1 MVKKVLIGSSVRQE
15 PEILE
20 CFLDSIRDLNTAGL
34 AVDYMFVDDNDDPAS
49 SKLLYG
55 FRPLRAKVFIAR
67 NEMPRTPFVKDEV
80 HHHWTEELVQRVTRN
95 KNKIMEHCKKGHYD
109 YLLLLDSD
117 LVLHPET
124 LLCLIA
130 RGKDIISEIFWTRFR
145 PDTEEAPQVW
155 LADSY
160 TTYWRRRDEQISE
173 EEKMRRVS
181 EFVKMLRRPG
191 VYRVGGLGALTL
203 FSLRALQRGVSFD
216 EIYNVSFMGEDRHLC
231 IRAVALGFELFVD
244 TCLPAY
250 HVYRRAE
257 LDGVARYVESFREM
271 SIKAYTH
278 EISTIIQNAL
288 ENLLS
293 ADFRRRSDEEA
304 YRQYFTA
311 RGWRELQGL
320 RENRREIAR
329 RKMILRAETADVADP
344 SFDDGLSR
352 CDLAVVLNLRGS
364 EEGQRT
370 EKAVR
375 LRVRMVKLDWWKID
389 GCEAQEHAGPCRAP
403 AVITSSYKDYTR
415 VVRPGPQKLTLAML
429 VRNEAGRYLPAVLRH
444 AAQYVDEAV
453 ILDDASTDVT
463 VEICRDVLQDIPVF
477 IHVNQSP
484 GFANEINIRKQ
495 LWDLAVQTQPDWILI
510 LDADEMFEDR
520 AVSELRTLI
529 SRPNIDVY
537 AFRLF
542 DFWDMEHYREDEF
555 WKAHLR
561 YSPFLVRYQ
570 PHFPY
575 QWQETP
581 LHCGRFPK
589 NIVLLPTASSDLRV
603 KHLGWASRE
612 DRLNKYRRYMESDPH
627 GRYGDLGQY
636 RSILDQKPRLKK
648 WLDNE
653 SDLVRMVK
661 GPA

>member
-1 MVKKVLIGSSVRQE
+1 MKKILIGSSVRQE

-34 AVDYMFVDDNDDPAS
+34 TVDYMFVDDNDDPAS
-49 SKLLYG
+49 SKLLHS
-55 FRPLRAKVFIAR
+55 FRPLRSQVFIAR
-67 NEMPRTPFVKDEV
+67 NEAPRTPFVKDEV

-95 KNKIMEHCKKGHYD
+95 KNEIIDHCRKGNYD

-124 LLCLIA
+124 LLCLIS
-130 RGKDIISEIFWTRFR
+130 RGKNIISEIFWTRFR

-155 LADSY
+155 LTDSY
-160 TTYWRRRDEQISE
+160 TTYRRRRDEQVSE
-173 EEKMRRVS
+173 EEKMRRVN

-203 FSLRALQRGVSFD
+203 FSLKALKKGVSFN

-231 IRAVALGFELFVD
+231 IRAVVLGFELFVD
-244 TCLPAY
+244 TCFPAY
-250 HVYRRAE
+250 HIYRRAE
-257 LDGVARYVESFREM
+257 LPGVSDYIESFREM

-278 EISTIIQNAL
+278 EINAMVKNTL

-293 ADFRRRSDEEA
+293 VDFRRRTKGEA
-304 YRQYFTA
+304 YRRHFTE
-311 RGWRELQGL
+311 RGWRDLQQL
-320 RENRREIAR
+320 RKSRSQVAR
-329 RKMILRAETADVADP
+329 RKMILRAEIPDLTNL
-344 SFDDGLSR
+344 SFDDDLNG
-352 CDLAVVLNLRGS
+352 CDLTLDLNLRGS
-364 EEGQRT
+364 ERGERV
-370 EKAVR
+370 EKTIR
-375 LRVRMVKLDWWKID
+375 LRIRMTRLDWWKID
-389 GCEAQEHAGPCRAP
+389 GCEVKDREGLCQAP
-403 AVITSSYKDYTR
+403 AVITSSYKGYTR

-429 VRNEAGRYLPAVLRH
+429 VRNEADRYLPTVLRH

-453 ILDDASTDVT
+453 ILDDASTDAT
-463 VEICRDVLQDIPVF
+463 VDICRDVLQDIPVF

-520 AVSELRTLI
+520 AVFELRTLI
-529 SRPNIDVY
+529 SRPDIDVY

-589 NIVLLPTASSDLRV
+589 NIVLLPT
-603 KHLGWASRE
+603 
-612 DRLNKYRRYMESDPH
+612 
-627 GRYGDLGQY
+627 
-636 RSILDQKPRLKK
+636 
-648 WLDNE
+648 
-653 SDLVRMVK
+653 
-661 GPA
+661 